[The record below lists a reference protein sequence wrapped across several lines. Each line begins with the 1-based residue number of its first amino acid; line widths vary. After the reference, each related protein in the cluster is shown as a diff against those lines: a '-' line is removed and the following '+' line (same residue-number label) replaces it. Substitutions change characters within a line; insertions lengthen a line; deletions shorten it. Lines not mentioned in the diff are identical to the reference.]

1 MRELPRKPI
10 AHLPTAVEFLPNLTQ
25 QVGGP
30 KIFVK
35 RDDQTG
41 LALGGNKARKLEFL
55 LGDALSLGADTVITA
70 GAVQSNHCRQ
80 TAAAAAR
87 FHLNCE
93 LVLLGSEPDKYSGN
107 LLLDG
112 LFGAKLRWTRKELR
126 DAELQNACQEAS
138 AAGKQPYLI
147 PFGGSNPIGATGYVY
162 AMGELVGQ
170 WDGEGM
176 GNPLPDWIIL
186 PSGSGGTQAGM
197 VLGAREFHYP
207 GRVLGISVDQPA
219 DSFAPRIARLVN
231 ATADFLGVEA
241 KGLDSAV
248 LVNSDYL
255 GRGYGVAGTAELEAI
270 QMFARA
276 EGLLLDPVYTGRA
289 AAGMIDLIRK
299 GAIGPHE
306 SVLFWH
312 TGGAPALFASQYNDQ
327 LNSSGFSLAAE

>member
-1 MRELPRKPI
+1 MKELPRTPI
-10 AHLPTAVEFLPNLTQ
+10 AHLPTPVEFLPTLTEL
-25 QVGGP
+25 GRGP

-55 LGDALSLGADTVITA
+55 LGEALSLGADTVITA

-87 FHLNCE
+87 CHLSCV
-93 LVLLGSEPDKYSGN
+93 LVLYGSEPDRYTGN

-112 LFGAKLRWTRKELR
+112 LLGAELRWTRRELR
-126 DAELQNACQEAS
+126 DAELQNAFQEAS
-138 AAGKQPYLI
+138 ARGKKPYLI
-147 PFGGSNPIGATGYVY
+147 PYGGSNPTGATGYVC
-162 AMGELVGQ
+162 AMAELVAQ
-170 WDGEGM
+170 WDENSSGS
-176 GNPLPDWIIL
+176 PLPDWIIL

-197 VLGAREFHYP
+197 LLGAREFHYP
-207 GRVLGISVDQPA
+207 GRILGISVDEPA

-231 ATADFLGVEA
+231 ETGDFLGIDAPGVDA
-241 KGLDSAV
+241 SV
-248 LVNSDYL
+248 LVNSEYL
-255 GRGYGVAGTAELEAI
+255 GRGYGVAGAAELEAI

-289 AAGMIDLIRK
+289 AAGMIDLIGK
-299 GAIGPHE
+299 GTIRPHE

-312 TGGAPALFASQYNDQ
+312 TGGAPALFASQYNE
-327 LNSSGFSLAAE
+327 LLTSS